1 MILAGFARV
10 DVTPPL
16 GTELAG
22 YFEKRLARDVRD
34 PVELNALAFGNGED
48 RVLLLLLQ
56 RLRGASAPRKSV

>member
-22 YFEKRLARDVRD
+22 YFEKRLARDVCD

-56 RLRGASAPRKSV
+56 RLRGASAPCKSV